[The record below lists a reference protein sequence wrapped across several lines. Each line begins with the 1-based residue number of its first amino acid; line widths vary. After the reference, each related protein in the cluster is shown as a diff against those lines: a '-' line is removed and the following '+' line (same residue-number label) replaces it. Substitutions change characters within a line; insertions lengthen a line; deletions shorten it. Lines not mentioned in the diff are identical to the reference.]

1 MPRFAALAAG
11 FLVAMTLGASAP
23 AKDEPLY
30 GIVDDWG
37 RQVVAELDP
46 TSLSVL
52 PGRRVVVGAAG
63 PSSWSFDPTRSRL
76 AVAIGQ
82 RLRIVDLRRLR
93 LVGTA
98 KLGSNT
104 AQIGVVWADPARVVV
119 LQRVGGDLRLA
130 VVDARRPRVVARAR
144 LGTGTVMDA
153 EATPSGVALL
163 VAPNYEIGPARL
175 LLVDGRGTTRQLGLR
190 GVRAGTTLY
199 DGAESVIE
207 EWRPAL
213 AVDRGSGTA
222 YVVSPDGPIAAVALA
237 TATVTYHAPRGRYAK
252 VLAGASRDA
261 FVLNGRIVV
270 TGQSME
276 SGTAPDG
283 TFGATSKPFGLEVI
297 DPSGW
302 RVTRLVSTVSDAQA
316 WRGAIV
322 AGGGTW
328 SSTTGNSGAGV
339 AVYALDGRLLRH
351 LLPGRRMWIS
361 TVHQDRAYGFV
372 DGWEGPTVVDLATGA
387 VERRTRALPW
397 LLVEQSS
404 FAG

>member
-1 MPRFAALAAG
+1 L
-11 FLVAMTLGASAP
+11 
-23 AKDEPLY
+23 
-30 GIVDDWG
+30 
-37 RQVVAELDP
+37 
-46 TSLSVL
+46 
-52 PGRRVVVGAAG
+52 
-63 PSSWSFDPTRSRL
+63 
-76 AVAIGQ
+76 
-82 RLRIVDLRRLR
+82 
-93 LVGTA
+93 
-98 KLGSNT
+98 
-104 AQIGVVWADPARVVV
+104 V

-130 VVDARRPRVVARAR
+130 IVDARRPRVVARAR

-175 LLVDGRGTTRQLGLR
+175 LLVDGRGQTRELGLR
-190 GVRAGTTLY
+190 GVRAGTALH
-199 DGAESVIE
+199 DGAEAVVE

-222 YVVSPDGPIAAVALA
+222 YVVSPDGPIAAVTLA
-237 TATVTYHAPRGRYAK
+237 TATATYHAPRGRYAK
-252 VLAGASRDA
+252 VLAGASREA

-283 TFGATSKPFGLEVI
+283 TFGASSKPFGLEVI

-302 RVTRLVSTVSDAQA
+302 RATRLVSTVSDARA
-316 WRGAIV
+316 WRDAVV
-322 AGGGTW
+322 AAGGTW

-339 AVYALDGRLLRH
+339 AVYTLDGRLLRH
-351 LLPGRRMWIS
+351 VLPGRRMWIS